1 MSIERTNS
9 PSNYISPSELDIRE
23 AAERV
28 GLNTYSP
35 QLVRDI
41 ANIAAGGNVIPSIQW
56 IDKLKSQVKTP
67 DVNDNGSYDYKVYT
81 HYAKTAYTTQH
92 ADFARE
98 QEEDRMIKANERV
111 CEFIRSLDMS
121 KIAGNSPL
129 DKAVLTLKAIA
140 ASDCSNGSDDFDGE
154 DLPIFSDKR
163 ADKAAD
169 SINNIFDTITSL
181 DDIETAL
188 LEDDDSEDNEDSEDK
203 EGGSGHGSNMRT
215 VSMLQDMTNGGQDWV
230 NVARNLENLTRFRVS
245 KSNVFK
251 PDIEGDDIQ
260 KRQIAGLHEIG
271 KISEI
276 EYALP
281 SVYRMLKVI
290 TGQTLIKE
298 RVSREDKQQLLYVI
312 IDCSGSMNYGD
323 NAINKAG
330 GVLFNRLKAVVK
342 EEAQMYFRFFDTK
355 LFKEHFA
362 GDKTQARACMKL
374 FKNSAYNGGGTDIP
388 SCLREAVD
396 RIQTLLKD
404 GKVSE
409 RPELVIVT
417 DGEDD
422 VKELSPIEFTR
433 HNLRL
438 HVFNVGQ
445 TNKRLAQLAR
455 DTGGVGVENI

>member
-9 PSNYISPSELDIRE
+9 PSNYISPSDTDIRE

-28 GLNTYSP
+28 SLNTYSP

-41 ANIAAGGNVIPSIQW
+41 SNIAAGGDVIPSSQW
-56 IDKLKSQVKTP
+56 RDQLKSQVKTP
-67 DVNDNGSYDYKVYT
+67 DINKDGKYEYKVYK
-81 HYAKTAYTTQH
+81 HYAKTAYTTGD
-92 ADFARE
+92 ADRARE
-98 QEEDRMIKANERV
+98 HEEERMVKANERV
-111 CEFIRSLDMS
+111 CEFIRHLDMS

-129 DKAVLTLKAIA
+129 EKAVLTLKTIA
-140 ASDCSNGSDDFDGE
+140 ESDCSNGSGDFDGE

-169 SINNIFDTITSL
+169 SINNIFDTITTL
-181 DDIETAL
+181 DDVESSL
-188 LEDDDSEDNEDSEDK
+188 LEDEEQKDDTEDSDK
-203 EGGSGHGSNMRT
+203 QGGSGHGSGMRT
-215 VSMLQDMTNGGQDWV
+215 VSMIQDMTNGAKDWV

-245 KSNVFK
+245 KSNTFK

-312 IDCSGSMNYGD
+312 IDCSGSMNYGQ

-362 GDKTQARACMKL
+362 GNKTQARECMKL

-388 SCLREAVD
+388 SCLRDAVD
-396 RIQTLLKD
+396 RIQELLQH
-404 GKVSE
+404 GEVSE

-417 DGEDD
+417 DGADD
-422 VKELSPIEFTR
+422 VKELKPIEFTR

-438 HVFNVGQ
+438 HVFNVGE
-445 TNKRLAQLAR
+445 TNKALAQLAR
-455 DTGGVGVENI
+455 DTGGVGVDNI

>member
-1 MSIERTNS
+1 MSIKRTNS
-9 PSNYISPSELDIRE
+9 PHDYISPSDTDIRE

-28 GLNTYSP
+28 SLNTYSP

-41 ANIAAGGNVIPSIQW
+41 SNIAAGGDVIPSSMW
-56 IDKLKSQVKTP
+56 RDELKSQVKTP
-67 DVNDNGSYDYKVYT
+67 EVNKDGNRYDYRNYN
-81 HYAKTAYTTQH
+81 HYSKSAYAT
-92 ADFARE
+92 DCPDIARE
-98 QEEDRMIKANERV
+98 HEEDRMVSANERV
-111 CEFIRSLDMS
+111 CEFIRHLDMS

-129 DKAVLTLKAIA
+129 DKAVLTLKALVT
-140 ASDCSNGSDDFDGE
+140 ASDCSNGSGEFDGE
-154 DLPIFSDKR
+154 DLPIFSNKR

-169 SINNIFDTITSL
+169 HINDIFETIVSL
-181 DDIETAL
+181 DDIEKVL
-188 LEDDDSEDNEDSEDK
+188 LEDEDDSQDRQ
-203 EGGSGHGSNMRT
+203 GGSGHGSGMITVKMLDNMTSGAR
-215 VSMLQDMTNGGQDWV
+215 DWV

-312 IDCSGSMNYGD
+312 IDCSGSMKYGK

-362 GDKTQARACMKL
+362 GNKTQARACMKL
-374 FKNSAYNGGGTDIP
+374 FSDSAYNGGGTDIP
-388 SCLREAVD
+388 SCLRDSVD
-396 RIQTLLKD
+396 RIQELLQH
-404 GKVSE
+404 GEVSE

-422 VKELSPIEFTR
+422 VKELKPIEFTR

-438 HVFNVGQ
+438 HVFNVGR
-445 TNKRLAQLAR
+445 TNKNLAQLAR